1 MRVLEY
7 NFQLINKLTGE
18 VDKSFNSLSLPL
30 DKLFNE
36 YREYKITGLL
46 PKTPYILRVF
56 SADSMY
62 NRSSQDIDII
72 TDVVKL
78 NSFTAPTDKTGVA
91 IGTAKTA
98 DALGLP
104 TTVDLVTD
112 SGSLNG
118 VAKVTWNVD
127 ASD

>member
-78 NSFTAPTDKTGVA
+78 NSFTDKTGVA